1 VERSSDMD
9 WVTLFI
15 IILSSLI
22 FLFFLGVPVAYSFLF
37 INILFGYIFWGE
49 NGLTQLIL
57 SIFRSISSFSLL
69 PIPLFLLMGEIMFLF
84 GIAQNMMETLEKWM
98 GRLPGRLSL
107 LAVVGGVIFATL
119 SGSSMAGCAMLGQ
132 TLLPEMEKKGYK
144 PQITLGPIMG
154 CGTLA
159 AMIPPSALGVLLA
172 CLAQISVGDFLLSII
187 FPGLLMAALF
197 AIYIIVRCI
206 LQPDL
211 APQYKVEK
219 ISFYEKI
226 VLSVKFL
233 LPLGLVIF
241 SVIGLIIFGIATPT
255 ESAAVG
261 ALVCFIL
268 AFFYKGFRGEILKRS
283 IVNSVKITVMM
294 FMILSGATAF
304 SQLLAYTGASQNL
317 VKLAIDLPL
326 PPIAILIIMQFI
338 LVLLGTFMEP
348 LSILMVALPIY
359 MPIIRHLGINP
370 LPFCSVLL
378 INMEMA
384 TISPPDGLVLYTMKA
399 VAPHHSMGEIYKA
412 SVPFVI
418 IDIIAMAII
427 MIFPDI
433 SLFLPSI
440 AKR

>member
-1 VERSSDMD
+1 MD
-9 WVTLFI
+9 WVSLFI
-15 IILSSLI
+15 VILSSLI
-22 FLFFLGVPVAYSFLF
+22 ALFFLGVPVAFAFLF
-37 INILFGYIFWGE
+37 VNILFAYLFWGGDV
-49 NGLTQLIL
+49 GLTQLIL

-69 PIPLFLLMGEIMFLF
+69 PVPLFLLMGEIMFLF
-84 GIAQNMMETLEKWM
+84 GIAHQMMETLEKWM

-119 SGSSMAGCAMLGQ
+119 SGSSMAGCAMLRQ

-144 PQITLGPIMG
+144 SQITLGPIMG

-197 AIYIIVRCI
+197 ALYIIIRCV
-206 LQPDL
+206 LQPEL
-211 APQYKVEK
+211 APQYEVEK
-219 ISFYEKI
+219 ISLYEKI
-226 VLSVKFL
+226 VLSVKYL
-233 LPLGLVIF
+233 LPLGVVIF
-241 SVIGLIIFGIATPT
+241 AVIGLIIFGIATPT

-294 FMILSGATAF
+294 FMILSGASAF

-317 VKLAIDLPL
+317 VQLAIALPL
-326 PPIAILIIMQFI
+326 PPIVILILMQFV

-359 MPIIRHLGINP
+359 MPIIRQLGINP

-412 SVPFVI
+412 SLPFVI
-418 IDIIAMAII
+418 LDAVAMALI
-427 MIFPDI
+427 MIFPQI
-433 SLFLPSI
+433 SLFLPAI
-440 AKR
+440 A

>member
-1 VERSSDMD
+1 
-9 WVTLFI
+9 
-15 IILSSLI
+15 
-22 FLFFLGVPVAYSFLF
+22 
-37 INILFGYIFWGE
+37 
-49 NGLTQLIL
+49 
-57 SIFRSISSFSLL
+57 
-69 PIPLFLLMGEIMFLF
+69 MFLF
-84 GIAQNMMETLEKWM
+84 GIAHNMMETLEKWM
-98 GRLPGRLSL
+98 GRVPGRLSL

-144 PQITLGPIMG
+144 YQITLGPIMG

-172 CLAQISVGDFLLSII
+172 SLAQISVGDFLLSIV

-197 AIYIIVRCI
+197 ALYIIIRC
-206 LQPDL
+206 LLNPKL
-211 APQYKVEK
+211 APPYEVDRV
-219 ISFYEKI
+219 SFREKI
-226 VLSVKFL
+226 VLSLKYIF
-233 LPLGLVIF
+233 PLGLVIF
-241 SVIGLIIFGIATPT
+241 SVIGFIVLGIATPT

-268 AFFYKGFRGEILKRS
+268 AFIYKGFQKDIIKKS
-283 IVNSVKITVMM
+283 IMGSVKITVMM
-294 FMILSGATAF
+294 FMILTGATAF
-304 SQLLAYTGASQNL
+304 AQLLAYTGASSNL
-317 VKLAIDLPL
+317 VALATKAPL
-326 PPIAILIIMQFI
+326 SPIIMIIIMQFI
-338 LVLLGTFMEP
+338 LILLGTFMEP

-359 MPIIRHLGINP
+359 MPIIRQLGINP
-370 LPFCSVLL
+370 LAFCSVLL

-399 VAPHHSMGEIYKA
+399 VAPNHTMSEIYKA

-427 MIFPDI
+427 MIFPQI
-433 SLFLPSI
+433 ALFLPSI

>member
-1 VERSSDMD
+1 MD
-9 WVTLFI
+9 WFTLFI
-15 IILSSLI
+15 LIFFSLI
-22 FLFFLGVPVAYSFLF
+22 FLFFLGVPVAFSFLF

-69 PIPLFLLMGEIMFLF
+69 PVPLFLLMGEIMFLF

-107 LAVVGGVIFATL
+107 LGVVGGVIFATL

-144 PQITLGPIMG
+144 YQITLGPIMG

-197 AIYIIVRCI
+197 GIYIIMRCI
-206 LQPDL
+206 LEPRL
-211 APQYKVEK
+211 APQYEVEK
-219 ISFYEKI
+219 VSFYEKV
-226 VLSVKFL
+226 VLSVKYL

-241 SVIGLIIFGIATPT
+241 SVIGLIIFGVATPT

-261 ALVCFIL
+261 ALVCFVL

-283 IVNSVKITVMM
+283 VVNSVKITVMM
-294 FMILSGATAF
+294 FVILSGATAF
-304 SQLLAYTGASQNL
+304 SQLLAYTGASSNL
-317 VKLAIDLPL
+317 VKLAIGLQL
-326 PPIAILIIMQFI
+326 PPILILIFMQFT

-359 MPIIRHLGINP
+359 MPIIRQLGINP

-399 VAPHHSMGEIYKA
+399 VAPQYTMAQIYKA
-412 SVPFVI
+412 SIPFVI
-418 IDIIAMAII
+418 LDVIAMAVI
-427 MIFPDI
+427 MIFPQI
-433 SLFLPSI
+433 ALFLPSI

>member
-1 VERSSDMD
+1 MD

-22 FLFFLGVPVAYSFLF
+22 FLFFLGVPIAFSFLF
-37 INILFGYIFWGE
+37 INILFSYIFWGE

-57 SIFRSISSFSLL
+57 STFRSISSFSLL
-69 PIPLFLLMGEIMFLF
+69 PVPLFLLMGEIMFLF

-268 AFFYKGFRGEILKRS
+268 AFLYKGFRGEILKRS

-399 VAPHHSMGEIYKA
+399 VAPHHSMTEIYKA

>member
-1 VERSSDMD
+1 MD

-15 IILSSLI
+15 IILASLI

-37 INILFGYIFWGE
+37 INILFATIFWGE
-49 NGLTQLIL
+49 VGLTQLIL
-57 SIFRSISSFSLL
+57 SIFRSVSSFSML
-69 PIPLFLLMGEIMFLF
+69 PVPLFLLMGEIMFLF
-84 GIAQNMMETLEKWM
+84 GIAQNMMETLEIWM

-197 AIYIIVRCI
+197 ALYIIIRCI
-206 LQPDL
+206 IQPNL
-211 APQYKVEK
+211 APQYEVEK
-219 ISFYEKI
+219 ISSYKKV
-226 VLSVKFL
+226 VLSVKYL

-241 SVIGLIIFGIATPT
+241 SVIGLIIFGVATPT

-268 AFFYKGFRGEILKRS
+268 AFFYKGFRGEILKKS

-294 FMILSGATAF
+294 FMILSGASAF

-317 VKLAIDLPL
+317 VQLAIALPL
-326 PPIAILIIMQFI
+326 PPIMILILMQFVLI
-338 LVLLGTFMEP
+338 LLGTFMEP

-359 MPIIRHLGINP
+359 MPIIRQLGVDP

-399 VAPHHSMGEIYKA
+399 VAPQHSMGEIYRA
-412 SVPFVI
+412 SIPFVI

-433 SLFLPSI
+433 TLFLPSI

>member
-1 VERSSDMD
+1 MD
-9 WVTLFI
+9 WLTLFI

-37 INILFGYIFWGE
+37 INILFAYIFWGE
-49 NGLTQLIL
+49 IGLTQLVL

-69 PIPLFLLMGEIMFLF
+69 PVPIFLLMGEVMFLF
-84 GIAQNMMETLEKWM
+84 GIAQHMMETLEKWM
-98 GRLPGRLSL
+98 GGVPGRLSL

-144 PQITLGPIMG
+144 PEITLGPIMG

-187 FPGLLMAALF
+187 LPGLLMAALF
-197 AIYIIVRCI
+197 ALYIIIRCI
-206 LQPDL
+206 LRPDL
-211 APQYKVEK
+211 APHYEVGKV
-219 ISFYEKI
+219 SFREKI
-226 VLSVKFL
+226 VLSAKYL

-241 SVIGLIIFGIATPT
+241 SVIGLIIFGVATPT

-261 ALVCFIL
+261 ALVCFVL
-268 AFFYKGFRGEILKRS
+268 AFFYKGFRGEILKKA
-283 IVNSVKITVMM
+283 IVSSVRITVMM
-294 FMILSGATAF
+294 FMILSGASAF
-304 SQLLAYTGASQNL
+304 SQLLAYTGATQNL
-317 VKLAIDLPL
+317 VQLAIGLQL
-326 PPIAILIIMQFI
+326 PPMVVLILMQFVLI
-338 LVLLGTFMEP
+338 LLGTFMEP

-399 VAPHHSMGEIYKA
+399 VAPHHSMGEIYRA
-412 SVPFVI
+412 SIPFVI
-418 IDIIAMAII
+418 IDAVAMAII
-427 MIFPDI
+427 MIFPEI
-433 SLFLPSI
+433 ALFLPSI

>member
-1 VERSSDMD
+1 MD
-9 WVTLFI
+9 WLSLFI

-37 INILFGYIFWGE
+37 INIFFAYLFWGE
-49 NGLTQLIL
+49 IGLTQLIL

-69 PIPLFLLMGEIMFLF
+69 PVPLFLLMGEIMFLF

-107 LAVVGGVIFATL
+107 LAVVGGVLFATL

-197 AIYIIVRCI
+197 AFYIILRCY
-206 LQPDL
+206 LQPEV
-211 APQYKVEK
+211 APRDEISRVSLREK
-219 ISFYEKI
+219 II
-226 VLSVKFL
+226 LSVKFI

-241 SVIGLIIFGIATPT
+241 AVIGLIIFGVATPT

-261 ALVCFIL
+261 ALVCFVL
-268 AFFYKGFRGEILKRS
+268 AFLYKGFRGEVLKKA

-294 FMILSGATAF
+294 FMILSGASAF

-317 VKLAIDLPL
+317 VQLAVGLPF
-326 PPIAILIIMQFI
+326 PPIVILIIMQFI

-359 MPIIRHLGINP
+359 MPIIRQLGINP

-399 VAPHHSMGEIYKA
+399 VAPHYSMGEIYKA
-412 SVPFVI
+412 SLPFVF
-418 IDIIAMAII
+418 IDIIAMAVI
-427 MIFPDI
+427 MVFPDI
-433 SLFLPSI
+433 AMFLPSI

>member
-1 VERSSDMD
+1 MGFGMD

-22 FLFFLGVPVAYSFLF
+22 LLFFLGVPVAYSFLF
-37 INILFGYIFWGE
+37 VNILFGYIFWGE

-69 PIPLFLLMGEIMFLF
+69 PVPLFLLMGEIMFLF

-268 AFFYKGFRGEILKRS
+268 AFFYKGFRGEILKKS

-317 VKLAIDLPL
+317 VQLAVGLQL
-326 PPIAILIIMQFI
+326 PPIVVLILMQFI

-412 SVPFVI
+412 SIPFVI

-427 MIFPDI
+427 MIFPGI
-433 SLFLPSI
+433 TLFLPSI

>member
-1 VERSSDMD
+1 MD
-9 WVTLFI
+9 WVSLFT
-15 IILSSLI
+15 IILFSLI
-22 FLFFLGVPVAYSFLF
+22 ALFFLGVPVAFSFLF
-37 INILFGYIFWGE
+37 INIIFAYVFWGGD
-49 NGLTQLIL
+49 GLTQLIL
-57 SIFRSISSFSLL
+57 SIFRSITSFSLL
-69 PIPLFLLMGEIMFLF
+69 PVPLFLLMGEIMFLF

-107 LAVVGGVIFATL
+107 LAVAGGVVFATL

-132 TLLPEMEKKGYK
+132 TLLPEMEKRGYK
-144 PQITLGPIMG
+144 YQITLGPIMG

-172 CLAQISVGDFLLSII
+172 SLAQISVGDFLLSII

-197 AIYIIVRCI
+197 GVYIIIRCAWNP
-206 LQPDL
+206 QL
-211 APQYKVEK
+211 APQYEVEK
-219 ISFYEKI
+219 VSLRKKLI
-226 VLSVKFL
+226 LSVKYI

-241 SVIGLIIFGIATPT
+241 SVIGLIVFGIATPT

-268 AFFYKGFRGEILKRS
+268 AFIYKGIQPD
-283 IVNSVKITVMM
+283 IVKKAIISSVKITVMM
-294 FMILSGATAF
+294 FMILTGATAF
-304 SQLLAYTGASQNL
+304 SQLLAYTGASSNL
-317 VKLAIDLPL
+317 VSLATQLPL
-326 PPIAILIIMQFI
+326 PPIVVIILMQFI
-338 LVLLGTFMEP
+338 LILLGTFMEP

-359 MPIIRHLGINP
+359 MPIIKTLGFHP
-370 LPFCSVLL
+370 LVFCSVLL

-412 SVPFVI
+412 SIPFVI
-418 IDIIAMAII
+418 LDIVAMAVLL
-427 MIFPDI
+427 IFPQI

>member
-1 VERSSDMD
+1 MD

-15 IILSSLI
+15 IILSALI
-22 FLFFLGVPVAYSFLF
+22 FLLFLGVPVAFSFLF
-37 INILFGYIFWGE
+37 INLLFGYIFWGE

-57 SIFRSISSFSLL
+57 STFRSISSFSLL
-69 PIPLFLLMGEIMFLF
+69 PVPLFLLMGEIMFLF

-107 LAVVGGVIFATL
+107 LAVIGGVLFATL

-187 FPGLLMAALF
+187 LPGLLMAALF
-197 AIYIIVRCI
+197 ALYIILRCI
-206 LQPDL
+206 LQPGL
-211 APQYKVEK
+211 APQYEVEK
-219 ISFYEKI
+219 VPFRQKI

-241 SVIGLIIFGIATPT
+241 AVIGLIIFGVATPT

-261 ALVCFIL
+261 ALVCFLL
-268 AFFYKGFRGEILKRS
+268 AFFYKGFRGEILKKA
-283 IVNSVKITVMM
+283 VMNSVKITVMM
-294 FMILSGATAF
+294 FMILSGASTF

-317 VKLAIDLPL
+317 VQLAIALPL
-326 PPIAILIIMQFI
+326 PPIVILLFMQFI
-338 LVLLGTFMEP
+338 LILLGTFMEP

-359 MPIIRHLGINP
+359 MPIIRQLGINP

-399 VAPHHSMGEIYKA
+399 VAPQYSMGEIYKA
-412 SVPFVI
+412 SIPFVI
-418 IDIIAMAII
+418 IDAIAMAII

-433 SLFLPSI
+433 ALFLPSI
-440 AKR
+440 AK

>member
-1 VERSSDMD
+1 MD
-9 WVTLFI
+9 WITLFI

-37 INILFGYIFWGE
+37 INILFAYIFWGE
-49 NGLTQLIL
+49 IGLTQLIL

-69 PIPLFLLMGEIMFLF
+69 PVPLFLLMGEVMFLF

-107 LAVVGGVIFATL
+107 LAVMGGVIFATL

-197 AIYIIVRCI
+197 ALYIILRCI
-206 LQPDL
+206 LQPEI
-211 APQYKVEK
+211 APHYEVEK
-219 ISFYEKI
+219 VPFREKI
-226 VLSVKFL
+226 ALSVKYI

-241 SVIGLIIFGIATPT
+241 AVIGLIIFGVATPT

-261 ALVCFIL
+261 ALVCFVL
-268 AFFYKGFRGEILKRS
+268 AFFYKGFRGEVLKKS
-283 IVNSVKITVMM
+283 IINSVRITVMM
-294 FMILSGATAF
+294 FMILSGASAF

-317 VKLAIDLPL
+317 VQLAVGLSL
-326 PPIAILIIMQFI
+326 PPIVILILMQFI

-359 MPIIRHLGINP
+359 MPIIRQLGINP

-399 VAPHHSMGEIYKA
+399 VAPHHSMGEIYRA
-412 SVPFVI
+412 SIPFVI
-418 IDIIAMAII
+418 IDVIAMAII

-433 SLFLPSI
+433 SLFLPSL